1 MNAKTKKILVID
13 DSPED
18 IQFVMENL
26 KDEFAILAAT
36 SGQKGLE
43 LAAKEPKP
51 DVILMDVVMPEM
63 DGYETCRRL
72 KENPETKDI
81 DIIFVSANETTEE
94 KLAGYDAGGSDYLI
108 KPVQPK
114 ELIQKVKLA
123 ISNKQARE
131 EVANDKDMAF
141 KTAMT
146 AMTSAGEQGIVLE
159 FLRNSFAINNV
170 KDLAHRLVES
180 TSSYE
185 LNNAVQLRTDN
196 EVVNFGS
203 TDPLPPLEADLL
215 TGLKDKGRIIEK
227 DKRAIFN
234 FAGVSV
240 LIKNMPDDDDK
251 RGRLRDHLAILY
263 EGAAAKLDSL
273 NLRQQIAR
281 VVEDSHQAF
290 QAIEVEQKAHKKF
303 SQQIMDDMLQD
314 LEAAFMSWGLNEDQE
329 ASLVNVVQ
337 TGVGKSLDNFEK
349 GLDIDEQMR
358 SIIQRMSQFVKD
370 AD

>member
-1 MNAKTKKILVID
+1 MSDKSNKVLVID

-26 KDEFAILAAT
+26 KDEFAILVAT
-36 SGQKGLE
+36 NGQKGLE

-63 DGYETCRRL
+63 DGYEACRRL

-81 DIIFVSANETTEE
+81 DVIFVSANETTEE

-108 KPVQPK
+108 KPVQPE
-114 ELIQKVKLA
+114 ELMQKVRLA
-123 ISNKQARE
+123 ISNKQTRE
-131 EVANDKDMAF
+131 ETASDKDMAF

-170 KDLAHRLVES
+170 EDLAHRLVES

-185 LNNAVQLRTDN
+185 LNNAVQLRTQDD
-196 EVVNFGS
+196 VVCFGS
-203 TDPLPPLEADLL
+203 ANPLPPLEVDLL

-234 FAGVSV
+234 FGGVSV

-273 NLRQQIAR
+273 DLRQQIAR
-281 VVEDSHQAF
+281 VVADSHQAF
-290 QAIEVEQKAHKKF
+290 QLIEVEQKAQKAS
-303 SQQIMDDMLQD
+303 SQRIMDDMLQD
-314 LEAAFMSWGLNEDQE
+314 LEAAFLSWGLTEDQE
-329 ASLVNVVQ
+329 QVLMKVVQ
-337 TGVGKSLDNFEK
+337 TGVDQSLDNFEK
-349 GLDIDEQMR
+349 GLAIDEEMR
-358 SIIQRMSQFVKD
+358 SIIERMSQFDKD
-370 AD
+370 AG